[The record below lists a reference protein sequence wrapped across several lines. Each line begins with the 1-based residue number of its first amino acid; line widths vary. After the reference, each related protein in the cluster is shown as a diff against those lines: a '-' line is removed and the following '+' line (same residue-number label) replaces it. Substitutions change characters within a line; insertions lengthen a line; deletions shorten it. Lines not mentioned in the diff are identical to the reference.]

1 MPAKQS
7 SSAINTPKATPEK
20 VRPAEDTAAFECYCG
35 LGPACPMFREMSDA
49 QRADCTRDKRQTAQ
63 WMYVNG
69 MTE

>member
-1 MPAKQS
+1 MPANTTLFTS
-7 SSAINTPKATPEK
+7 TASNAIPDPPRALADETP
-20 VRPAEDTAAFECYCG
+20 FECYCG
-35 LGPACPMFREMSDA
+35 LGPACPMFRQMSAA